1 MAAKWKIPD
10 LPGFAALIESLKNA
24 MKTSDAAASGVSA
37 LQEDIQGLASQT
49 TAALAQANTALGA
62 MDGKKLDKANSTAF
76 TIPTTGWKTAD
87 SELEEL
93 SGFPVFYDLAVEG
106 VTAKDQAIISL
117 APSAGE
123 AARACGICTTSE
135 TLAGKIRIRA
145 ATLPTQSM
153 AAEYRIYTGK
163 E

>member
-10 LPGFAALIESLKNA
+10 PLGFAALIDSIKNA
-24 MKTSDAAASGVSA
+24 TKTSDAAASGVSG

-49 TAALAQANTALGA
+49 TNTFRQVDTALNT
-62 MDGKKLDKANSTAF
+62 MDSKKLDKTGAVPF
-76 TIPTTGWKTAD
+76 TIPTVGWHVAD
-87 SELEEL
+87 DEAEEL
-93 SGFPVFYDLAVEG
+93 SGFPVYYDLPVAG
-106 VTAKDQAIISL
+106 VTAKDRATISL

-123 AARACGICTTSE
+123 AAMACGICTTSE

-153 AAEYRIYTGK
+153 EAEYWIHTGK

>member
-1 MAAKWKIPD
+1 MDAKWNIPD
-10 LPGFAALIESLKNA
+10 QPGFSALIESIKNA
-24 MKTSDAAASGVSA
+24 KRTSDAAASDVSG
-37 LQEDIQGLASQT
+37 LQSDIQGLASQT
-49 TAALAQANTALGA
+49 TSTFGQVNTALNT
-62 MDGKKLDKANSTAF
+62 MDGKKQDKTKAVPF
-76 TIPTTGWKTAD
+76 TIPTQGWQTAND
-87 SELEEL
+87 ELEEF
-93 SGFPVFYDLAVEG
+93 SGFPIYYDLPVAG
-106 VTAKDQAIISL
+106 VTAKDRATISL

-153 AAEYRIYTGK
+153 AAEYWIHTGK